1 MGKQSTKV
9 GKEAEKEG
17 PRKGGK
23 GRKASWKNKV
33 PRCNVV
39 GEGLIVVFSLN
50 DQWGLIFMKKNV

>member
-9 GKEAEKEG
+9 GKETEKEG
-17 PRKGGK
+17 ARKGGK
-23 GRKASWKNKV
+23 GRKAWKNKV

-39 GEGLIVVFSLN
+39 GEGLTVVFSLN

>member
-9 GKEAEKEG
+9 GKEAEK
-17 PRKGGK
+17 GGN
-23 GRKASWKNKV
+23 GRKAWKNKV

-39 GEGLIVVFSLN
+39 GEGLTVVFSLN